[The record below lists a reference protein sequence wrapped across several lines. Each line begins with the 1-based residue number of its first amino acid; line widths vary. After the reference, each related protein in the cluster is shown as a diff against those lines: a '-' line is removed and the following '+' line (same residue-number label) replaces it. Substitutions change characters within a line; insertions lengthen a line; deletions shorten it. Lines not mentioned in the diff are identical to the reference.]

1 MRFGKDHVP
10 AIRYP
15 VPGITLYSSVSATLG
30 KSLRIDLIYLDRH
43 FYQPGWKSL
52 PPDLWQDCEH
62 YAASGFIFLGLRI

>member
-1 MRFGKDHVP
+1 MNDKFQAQRTPVIGPSGAGK
-10 AIRYP
+10 
-15 VPGITLYSSVSATLG
+15 SSVSATLG

-52 PPDLWQDCEH
+52 PPDLWQDCEL